1 MGFQALDA
9 VAHSVLLTP
18 ERLGDIANTCPLRPW
33 GLAETKQRLRDLAV
47 GLSERATPRSGRA
60 VSVRSVAL
68 QRSWPSSRAGPARR
82 GAHAA
87 SLYRCQASTPPGPR
101 RGLSAA
107 PNVVTP
113 RRSSTARTAVTC
125 RRHRWER
132 RVSGRVGARGRCTST
147 GAVKTAS
154 QARRMSSA
162 VSKRSRASRRRAVRK
177 NSVRPAA
184 YERSNNSGSMVT
196 SASPKPGCPPVI
208 PYSGRRAVAISYSV
222 TATAYRSAATSQT
235 RRIPW
240 PRKGSRYGGVPA

>member
-33 GLAETKQRLRDLAV
+33 V
-47 GLSERATPRSGRA
+47 SPR
-60 VSVRSVAL
+60 
-68 QRSWPSSRAGPARR
+68 PSSASAISRSADSGTSDAAIRSSSVSSFGRSATLVAFFASWSSSAR
-82 GAHAA
+82 
-87 SLYRCQASTPPGPR
+87 SPR
-101 RGLSAA
+101 RVFVPMPDVHTTWAAERLSAA

-113 RRSSTARTAVTC
+113 RRSSTARTAGDMPAAPMGASSV
-125 RRHRWER
+125 R
-132 RVSGRVGARGRCTST
+132 RVGARGRCTST

-222 TATAYRSAATSQT
+222 TATAYRSAATS
-235 RRIPW
+235 
-240 PRKGSRYGGVPA
+240 